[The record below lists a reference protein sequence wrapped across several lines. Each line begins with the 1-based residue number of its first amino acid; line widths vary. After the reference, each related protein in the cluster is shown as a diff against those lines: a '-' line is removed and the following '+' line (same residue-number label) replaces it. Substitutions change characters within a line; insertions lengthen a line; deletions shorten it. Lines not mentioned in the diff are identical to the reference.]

1 MGIPISEES
10 KRQKKQLSN
19 QQLSIDSMQINR
31 QGAKKRRNENELIVS
46 LIFESQFKIGII
58 SIDTQLNTKV
68 L

>member
-31 QGAKKRRNENELIVS
+31 QGAKKRRNENEVIVS
-46 LIFESQFKIGII
+46 LIFESQFKIRII

>member
-31 QGAKKRRNENELIVS
+31 QGAKKRRNENEVIVS